1 MTYGPTSIQKQT
13 VNSQKHNWAQLN
25 RARGKHNI
33 CLKGFD
39 FFTNKYELYVC
50 LAFFFT
56 VCCDL
61 CVKAHQA
68 TPRTRRDAWSKDRGP
83 RSLFGTTSKHFGSVR
98 PQHKVK
104 RPTNWHRPK
113 SPQQKFSRKT
123 QTISQCTP
131 PPTPLTSPRQ
141 PPPSH

>member
-1 MTYGPTSIQKQT
+1 MTYGTTSIQKQT

-33 CLKGFD
+33 CLKGFVFSRTNMSCTYVWR
-39 FFTNKYELYVC
+39 FFVYSMLC
-50 LAFFFT
+50 SM
-56 VCCDL
+56 

-123 QTISQCTP
+123 QQISQCTP
-131 PPTPLTSPRQ
+131 PP
-141 PPPSH
+141 PP